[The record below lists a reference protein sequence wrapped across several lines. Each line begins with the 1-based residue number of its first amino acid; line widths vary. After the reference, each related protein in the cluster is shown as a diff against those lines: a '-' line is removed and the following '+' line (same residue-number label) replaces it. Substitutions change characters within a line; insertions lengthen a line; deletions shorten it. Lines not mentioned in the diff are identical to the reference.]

1 MTRSLHYSTI
11 VVACAAATGITLYAG
26 QDTDERRLW
35 DTEFLQKR
43 PPART
48 PAPARKAP
56 TYRRTTPKPAAADEK
71 APGEMLGVTIWK
83 LRKPTASD
91 NADARLLLLEEA
103 GTATDEWTP
112 ERVESQSAFASG
124 DRVRLSIESPRN
136 GYLYVFDRE
145 QYADGSTSEPYL
157 IFPTQ
162 RVRGGDNAVGGGKIV
177 ELPDKRAFV
186 LKPMRSD
193 YRGEL
198 LTVIVADAPLSQVTV
213 GPTLQKFDAAVV
225 EQWERD
231 WGAAAE
237 RFEMAGG
244 AGKTYTKEEKEA
256 AAAGQVLTQA
266 DELPQTLF
274 RVAARPGSPLLV
286 AVPLKIA
293 P

>member
-1 MTRSLHYSTI
+1 MTRSLLYSTI
-11 VVACAAATGITLYAG
+11 VLACAATAGVAGRGG

-48 PAPARKAP
+48 PARPRQAP
-56 TYRRTTPKPAAADEK
+56 TYRRATPKPAAADEK

-83 LRKPTASD
+83 LRRPTASD
-91 NADARLLLLEEA
+91 TADARLLLLEEA
-103 GTATDEWTP
+103 GAATDEWTP
-112 ERVESQSAFASG
+112 ERVESQTAFASG
-124 DRVRLSIESPRN
+124 DRVRLSIESPRD

-145 QYADGSTSEPYL
+145 QYADGSTSDPYL

-162 RVRGGDNAVGGGKIV
+162 RMRGGDNAVGAGKIV
-177 ELPDKRAFV
+177 ELPEKRAFV

-198 LTVIVADAPLSQVTV
+198 LTVIVAGAPLAEVTV

-225 EQWERD
+225 ARWERD

-237 RFEMAGG
+237 RFEMTGG
-244 AGKTYTKEEKEA
+244 AGKTYTKEEKQ

-274 RVAARPGSPLLV
+274 RVAARPGSPMLV
-286 AVPLKIA
+286 AVPLKIV

>member
-1 MTRSLHYSTI
+1 MTRSLLYSTI
-11 VVACAAATGITLYAG
+11 VLVCAAAPAITAG

-35 DTEFLQKR
+35 DSEFLQKR

-48 PAPARKAP
+48 PAPARKTP
-56 TYRRTTPKPAAADEK
+56 TYRRATPKPAAAAADDK

-83 LRKPTASD
+83 LRRPTASD

-112 ERVESQSAFASG
+112 ERVESQAAFASG
-124 DRVRLSIESPRN
+124 DRVRLSIESPRD

-145 QYADGSTSEPYL
+145 QYADGSTSDPYL

-162 RVRGGDNAVGGGKIV
+162 RVRGGDNSVGAGKVV

-198 LTVIVADAPLSQVTV
+198 LTVIVASAPLPEVAV

-225 EQWERD
+225 ERWERD

-256 AAAGQVLTQA
+256 AAGHVLTQA

-274 RVAARPGSPLLV
+274 RVTARHGSPLLV

>member
-1 MTRSLHYSTI
+1 MTRTLLYSTI
-11 VVACAAATGITLYAG
+11 VLACAAASLTARAG

-35 DTEFLQKR
+35 DSEFLQKR

-56 TYRRTTPKPAAADEK
+56 TYRRATPKPAAAAEDT

-83 LRKPTASD
+83 LRRPTASD

-112 ERVESQSAFASG
+112 ERVESQAAFASG
-124 DRVRLSIESPRN
+124 DRVRLSIESPRD

-145 QYADGSTSEPYL
+145 QYADGSTSDPYL

-162 RVRGGDNAVGGGKIV
+162 RVRGGDNTVGAGKVV

-198 LTVIVADAPLSQVTV
+198 LPEVPV
-213 GPTLQKFDAAVV
+213 GPTLQKFEAAVV
-225 EQWERD
+225 ERWERD
-231 WGAAAE
+231 WGTAAE

-244 AGKTYTKEEKEA
+244 AGKTYTKEEKQ
-256 AAAGQVLTQA
+256 AAAGEVLTQA

-274 RVAARPGSPLLV
+274 RVAARRGSPLLV